1 MLICFDHTMIHL
13 IITENVGLVSII
25 IDVICVHV
33 GFFSSG
39 FKVFDDNAD
48 HCRSD
53 SDDL

>member
-25 IDVICVHV
+25 IDVICVE
-33 GFFSSG
+33 FFSLG
-39 FKVFDDNAD
+39 FKVFDDNSD